1 MVLDLDSVNQ
11 CAQWQNGWRPRAPQ
25 EEDPRRD
32 ERLQPALDAVG
43 RMAPHAINWLTG
55 TLRTADLVS
64 ETILITDAQLLDGVF
79 FQALGVERVHEI
91 LGRSDLDPPTF
102 TILGRAVSLE
112 ESLRRLV
119 VGPGDLGHF
128 EYSVFSALGAD
139 TRDLRARLQAVDPTG
154 VDQAAPGEVARQ
166 AIAAFAEAGAGND
179 DLRARLLAGWEA
191 WIEAEAT
198 GRIGFEQYRT
208 AGAGFAVVAD
218 KWWTPVLN
226 TGPGRDLAAVLREVS
241 KRSDALRA
249 IAESGLPADLEE
261 HVRAWYE
268 TVYIDYVAT
277 NNEADWLDLAGGR
290 FSDVTVRRRRSSGK
304 ASIPLRGSAPMH
316 LGQMPLATYQ
326 QLRYRSRE
334 AQAAWRTEPSARAMD
349 RIAYAIE
356 NTAAAPDLTRDRRAL
371 LTGLSLTLL
380 LSVGLVLLT
389 SVLGTIPVG
398 LWLIPLLT
406 IGLTVAVETVK
417 LMGPI
422 RAVRRSTLRSII
434 HLGE

>member
-1 MVLDLDSVNQ
+1 
-11 CAQWQNGWRPRAPQ
+11 
-25 EEDPRRD
+25 
-32 ERLQPALDAVG
+32 
-43 RMAPHAINWLTG
+43 
-55 TLRTADLVS
+55 
-64 ETILITDAQLLDGVF
+64 
-79 FQALGVERVHEI
+79 
-91 LGRSDLDPPTF
+91 
-102 TILGRAVSLE
+102 
-112 ESLRRLV
+112 
-119 VGPGDLGHF
+119 
-128 EYSVFSALGAD
+128 
-139 TRDLRARLQAVDPTG
+139 
-154 VDQAAPGEVARQ
+154 
-166 AIAAFAEAGAGND
+166 
-179 DLRARLLAGWEA
+179 
-191 WIEAEAT
+191 
-198 GRIGFEQYRT
+198 
-208 AGAGFAVVAD
+208 
-218 KWWTPVLN
+218 VLN